1 MKQSV
6 PVTIIVGLAV
16 SAALAQ
22 APKPAPPPTA
32 AAVQEPA
39 IATYAGQAITASQ
52 LEAVAA
58 TRLLRTRNEEY
69 RIKADLASDLAFDR
83 LKSDAAGK
91 LGVTLPELY
100 RLNVTEKAGEPAAVE
115 VDDLLKRYRAQ
126 LPPDEAQAREEVV
139 KYLKAQRIRELELG
153 WRRDLLAGASF
164 RFLIDPPRASVPVS
178 AGDPTRGPVGAPVT
192 VIEFSDFQCPYCGR
206 IQPTMQ
212 RLRLKYGEKLR
223 VAFKQL
229 PLAMHQHA
237 HFAAEAALCAGEQGK
252 FWEMHDWMF
261 ANQTRIA
268 PDAVKAAAVELKLD
282 PGAFGKCLDAKAMA
296 GKVDDDMKVA
306 ESLGITGTPAF
317 LVNGRLI
324 EGAQPFE
331 AFEEVIEDELARQ
344 PVPAATK

>member
-1 MKQSV
+1 MRLSA

-16 SAALAQ
+16 TAALAQ
-22 APKPAPPPTA
+22 SPKPAPPPTA

-39 IATYAGQAITASQ
+39 IATYAGQVITASQ

-58 TRLLRTRNEEY
+58 SRLLRARNEEY
-69 RIKADLASDLAFDR
+69 KIKSDVASDLAFDR
-83 LKSDAAGK
+83 LKADAAAK

-100 RLNVTEKAGEPAAVE
+100 RLNVTEKAGEPAKDE
-115 VDDLLKRYRAQ
+115 VDELLKRYRAQ

-139 KYLKAQRIRELELG
+139 KYLKAQLIRDLEQA
-153 WRRDLLAGASF
+153 WRRDLLAGAGF
-164 RFLIDPPRASVPVS
+164 RLLIEPPRAAVAVG
-178 AGDPTRGPVGAPVT
+178 AGDPSRGPAGAPIT
-192 VIEFSDFQCPYCGR
+192 IIEFSDFQCPYCGR
-206 IQPTMQ
+206 IQPTLQ
-212 RLRLKYGEKLR
+212 RLRLKYGDRLR

-237 HFAAEAALCAGEQGK
+237 RFAAEAALCAGQQGK

-261 ANQTRIA
+261 ANQTKIA
-268 PDAVKAAAVELKLD
+268 PDAVKAAAVELKLE
-282 PGAFGKCLDAKAMA
+282 PAEFGKCLDAKAMA
-296 GKVDDDMKVA
+296 GRVDEDMKAA
-306 ESLGITGTPAF
+306 EGLGITGTPAF